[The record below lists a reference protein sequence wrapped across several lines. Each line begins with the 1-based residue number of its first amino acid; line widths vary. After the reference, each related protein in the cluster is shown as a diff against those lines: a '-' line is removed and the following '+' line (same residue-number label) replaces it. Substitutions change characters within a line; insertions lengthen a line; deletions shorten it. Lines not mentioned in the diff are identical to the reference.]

1 MLGVAIRSASSLTL
15 GTGSLSSDHIRNN
28 KRKKE
33 KKKKKVYLPV
43 VTHFTARAR
52 GSPSSSSLGETAGD
66 HWEKRQRRRI
76 FKKGVLA
83 SAGALTPIQ
92 CGWVSWVLGKSGAG
106 TSAATVHRE
115 AGVGVATVFVEASRD
130 KDGCRRLINTE
141 G

>member
-1 MLGVAIRSASSLTL
+1 MLGVAIRSASSLTP

-43 VTHFTARAR
+43 VMHFTARAR
-52 GSPSSSSLGETAGD
+52 GSPLSSSSGETAGD

-76 FKKGVLA
+76 FKKGLLA

-106 TSAATVHRE
+106 TSATAVHRE

-130 KDGCRRLINTE
+130 KDGHQRLVNTE